1 MLSQAQRTAILELS
15 AKGVSKR
22 EIAQVLRLSRPTVRK
37 VLRENSTNV
46 PEIQRAEKAEPY
58 REQILDLLI
67 SCKGNLVRV
76 HEELVAGGAALSY
89 PALTAFCR
97 RQGIGQTPAVPAGQY
112 HFEPGVEMQHDTSP
126 HEVEVGGRKY
136 KAQTASAV
144 LCYSRMLFFQIN
156 PTFQRF
162 DCKVFLTD
170 ALRYMGGAPERVM
183 IDNTHVVVLR
193 GTGRE
198 MIPVP
203 EMEAF
208 GERFGF
214 RFVAHERGDA
224 NRSARVERPFSF
236 IENNFLAGRTFA
248 SWADLNQQARQWC
261 DRVNSTYKKHIRGV
275 PRELFA
281 VERMHLKPLP
291 AWIPEVYRLHQR
303 TVDVEGYVSV
313 NSIRYSV
320 PAAWIG
326 HRVEVRETRDKIE
339 IEMDARHIVTHA
351 RAVTPLSQRI
361 TLAAHRPP
369 RGEGVKR
376 SDPHPEEKAIV
387 EAAPETA
394 LYVAALKQKSRKVV
408 ALALRQLLRLLRE
421 YPREPF
427 LAAVQEAAR
436 YGLYDLDRLERM
448 ILRRVARDYF
458 LLLDPDT
465 DSHAEELEQLLKNL
479 KLRRMLGVYD
489 EQLRAAEKAQASYS
503 EFVAGLLRAQWHDR
517 QESALEWRIRRANL
531 PERWSLESFPWS
543 RQPGVNRK
551 QMRAFAELD
560 FVAQHENLVLV
571 GPTGVGKTGLASGLL
586 LKALENGHRCQF
598 IRAQDLFDEM
608 YASLADR
615 STRRLLNRLARL
627 DVLLIDEFGYL
638 NLKPEQSNT
647 FFKLMEERYH
657 RHSTIITTN
666 LVYDVWHNF
675 LGNKPMGRRT
685 AEPRAA
691 LLPHRDHQWPFATR
705 SPR

>member
-58 REQILDLLI
+58 REQILELLT

-76 HEELVAGGAALSY
+76 HEELVAGGAVLSY
-89 PALTAFCR
+89 PALTGFCR
-97 RQGIGQTPAVPAGQY
+97 RQGIGQTPIVPAGQY

-126 HEVEVGGRKY
+126 HTVEVGGRKY

-170 ALRYMGGAPERVM
+170 ALRFAGGAPERVM

-208 GERFGF
+208 AERFGF
-214 RFVAHERGDA
+214 RFVAHAIGNA
-224 NRSARVERPFSF
+224 NRSARVERPFFF

-248 SWADLNQQARQWC
+248 SWEDLNQQARHWC
-261 DRVNSTYKKHIRGV
+261 DKVNSTYKKHIRAV

-320 PAAWIG
+320 PVAWIG

-369 RGEGVKR
+369 RGEGFKR

-387 EAAPETA
+387 EAAPEAA

-448 ILRRVARDYF
+448 ILRRVAREYF

-465 DSHAEELEQLLKNL
+465 DSH
-479 KLRRMLGVYD
+479 D
-489 EQLRAAEKAQASYS
+489 
-503 EFVAGLLRAQWHDR
+503 
-517 QESALEWRIRRANL
+517 
-531 PERWSLESFPWS
+531 
-543 RQPGVNRK
+543 
-551 QMRAFAELD
+551 
-560 FVAQHENLVLV
+560 
-571 GPTGVGKTGLASGLL
+571 
-586 LKALENGHRCQF
+586 
-598 IRAQDLFDEM
+598 
-608 YASLADR
+608 
-615 STRRLLNRLARL
+615 
-627 DVLLIDEFGYL
+627 
-638 NLKPEQSNT
+638 
-647 FFKLMEERYH
+647 
-657 RHSTIITTN
+657 
-666 LVYDVWHNF
+666 
-675 LGNKPMGRRT
+675 
-685 AEPRAA
+685 
-691 LLPHRDHQWPFATR
+691 
-705 SPR
+705 